1 MLPVQLLGK
10 VMATINNTNE
20 PAVPTQSGT
29 RNPNKKRRNPNEKRR
44 NPNVKRRNPN
54 ERRRNPNEKRR
65 NPNEK
70 RRNPNVKRRKRTEWS
85 RKSIRGKL
93 QIKMRKEI
101 RYNQ

>member
-44 NPNVKRRNPN
+44 NPNEKGRNPY
-54 ERRRNPNEKRR
+54 EKRR
-65 NPNEK
+65 NPSREK
-70 RRNPNVKRRKRTEWS
+70 KKS
-85 RKSIRGKL
+85 R
-93 QIKMRKEI
+93 
-101 RYNQ
+101 